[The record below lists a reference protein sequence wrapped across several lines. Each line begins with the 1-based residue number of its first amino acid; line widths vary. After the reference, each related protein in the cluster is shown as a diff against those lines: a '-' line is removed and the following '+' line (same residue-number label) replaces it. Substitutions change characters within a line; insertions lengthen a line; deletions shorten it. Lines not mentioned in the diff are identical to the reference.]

1 MPVGLVAPN
10 SAHFFFTN
18 CAVHL
23 SIRALPRGISR
34 RQAGPCVQRQ
44 SHPCDHFRRCYVGP
58 VRQRVSYA
66 TQSLRSGTHAHIV
79 SLLNAIAGL
88 LSSTTVAISSAFDS
102 ENLGFMD
109 KNPVRRSIPT
119 TGNHFQ
125 LGR

>member
-18 CAVHL
+18 CVAHL
-23 SIRALPRGISR
+23 SIHALPRRISR

-66 TQSLRSGTHAHIV
+66 AQSLRSGTQAHIV

-88 LSSTTVAISSAFDS
+88 PSSTTVTISSVFDS
-102 ENLGFMD
+102 ENPGFVD
-109 KNPVRRSIPT
+109 KNLMRRSIPT
-119 TGNHFQ
+119 AGNRFQ
-125 LGR
+125 LGQ